1 MSKWLLA
8 VAACAVAVGLS
19 RSDDKKDEKADV
31 LVKIVHVES
40 GKVLAV
46 DGDSEEAAAH
56 IVLGKDED
64 KDSKQWKVVKDGEW
78 LKLVH
83 AKCGKVLD
91 VNEASG
97 DEGAHL
103 IIYEDKGSDGIDNQR
118 FQWDGKGDDK
128 RLKAK
133 NSGLVL
139 DVDGD
144 GHVVQKK
151 ADEKNKKQLWKV
163 VEVKK

>member
-8 VAACAVAVGLS
+8 VAACAVAVGVS
-19 RSDDKKDEKADV
+19 CADDKKDEA

-46 DGDSEEAAAH
+46 DGDSEESEAH
-56 IVLGKDED
+56 VVLAKDED
-64 KDSKQWKVVKDGEW
+64 KDSRQWKLVKDGEW
-78 LKLVH
+78 VKVVH
-83 AKCGKVLD
+83 ARTGKLLD
-91 VNEASG
+91 VNNAST

-103 IIYEDKGSDGIDNQR
+103 IIWDDKGDADKDNQR
-118 FQWDGKGDDK
+118 FQWDGKGDER
-128 RLKAK
+128 RLTGKGSKLA
-133 NSGLVL
+133 L

-163 VEVKK
+163 VEVKAKK